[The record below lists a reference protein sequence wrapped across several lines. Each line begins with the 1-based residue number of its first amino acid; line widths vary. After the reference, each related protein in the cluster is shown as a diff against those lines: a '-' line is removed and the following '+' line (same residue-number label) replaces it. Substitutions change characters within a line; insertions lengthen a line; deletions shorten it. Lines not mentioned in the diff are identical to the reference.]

1 MFLFRE
7 DPAMRK
13 AGLHWALIGMAVLSA
28 QTLFAAKPLNI
39 LLITADDMNRNSV
52 GIFDSQVP
60 DATPNIDQLAA
71 AGMRF
76 EHAHVT
82 IAVCQPCR
90 NVWLTGR
97 YSHCIGGEG
106 FHNLRI
112 SNVPI
117 LPAVLRDAGYLVG
130 LLGKVAHCTPYANF
144 AWDIPAT
151 VPLGRVR
158 NPQLY
163 AKHPT
168 FRTSRVGSF
177 IFSRTASN

>member
-71 AGMRF
+71 TSRRF
-76 EHAHVT
+76 ARASCHQ
-82 IAVCQPCR
+82 AVCGPSR
-90 NVWLTGR
+90 NSILTGR
-97 YSHCIGGEG
+97 LPDNTRVWHNRHLFRDTLPEVMGYSARMRNHRYTRWVRWPSRDLFAEEFYDYTPSRSAVRQDGIFVERENVIDDPAYGK
-106 FHNLRI
+106 LR
-112 SNVPI
+112 
-117 LPAVLRDAGYLVG
+117 
-130 LLGKVAHCTPYANF
+130 
-144 AWDIPAT
+144 
-151 VPLGRVR
+151 
-158 NPQLY
+158 
-163 AKHPT
+163 
-168 FRTSRVGSF
+168 
-177 IFSRTASN
+177 